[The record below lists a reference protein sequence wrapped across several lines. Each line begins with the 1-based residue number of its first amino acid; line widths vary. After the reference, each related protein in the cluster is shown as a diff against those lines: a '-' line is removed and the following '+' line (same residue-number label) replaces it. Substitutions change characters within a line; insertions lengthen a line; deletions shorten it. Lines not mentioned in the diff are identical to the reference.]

1 MNLVLRLAQSRVIN
15 NEERKK
21 SKSKASAGISC
32 TWGTPCPVIS
42 SASEAAGVETVILFT
57 FLARTT
63 KNSYKGFKP
72 LFLGCKPVKVCKN
85 Q

>member
-1 MNLVLRLAQSRVIN
+1 MNLVLRLAQSRGIN
-15 NEERKK
+15 NEERIQ
-21 SKSKASAGISC
+21 SKSAGISC

-42 SASEAAGVETVILFT
+42 SASEAAEKETVILFT
-57 FLARTT
+57 FLARTA

-72 LFLGCKPVKVCKN
+72 LFLGSKPVKVCKN